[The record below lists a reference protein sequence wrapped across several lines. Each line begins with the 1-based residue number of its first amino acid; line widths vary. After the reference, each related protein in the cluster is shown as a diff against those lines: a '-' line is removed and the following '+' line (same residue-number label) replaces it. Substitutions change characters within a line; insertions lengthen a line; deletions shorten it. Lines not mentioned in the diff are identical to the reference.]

1 MDLISVCLSTRDPI
15 LLSEIT
21 GELRK
26 HDDIQLSTLIY
37 DHPVNYLDTNLV
49 VWDLGDETAGDMVL
63 PEAVIGPEIP
73 ILFLAWDDHRFDIN
87 RVEFESLNMGGY
99 LLRSG
104 IAKTIGPAVE
114 AISAGLSV
122 YPAGYLPSHAPG
134 GKLPDVAMTLSPRE
148 TSVLR
153 AIAVGSPSKAIAS
166 DLGISERTVKFH
178 LASLYRKLGV
188 QTRTEAAIEGAR
200 RGIVPL

>member
-1 MDLISVCLSTRDPI
+1 MDLISVCLSTQDPI

-26 HDDIQLSTLIY
+26 HDDIQLSILIY
-37 DHPVNYLDTNLV
+37 DHPVNYLETNLV
-49 VWDLGDETAGDMVL
+49 IWDLGDESAGDMVL
-63 PEAVIGPEIP
+63 PNAVIGPEIP
-73 ILFLAWDDHRFDIN
+73 ILFLAGDDRRFDIN
-87 RVEFESLNMGGY
+87 RVEFDSLAIGGY

-104 IAKTIGPAVE
+104 IAETIGPAVE

-122 YPAGYLPSHAPG
+122 YPAGYLPSKAPG
-134 GKLPDVAMTLSPRE
+134 SKLTDAAVTLSPRE
-148 TSVLR
+148 TSILK

-178 LASLYRKLGV
+178 LASLYQKLGV